1 MVQQLPF
8 HSEFDLRNSVSVKIS
23 KILIL
28 VVIIL
33 SLTHVAYLFL
43 LNSNFENKFAL
54 NILLKLFYLDA
65 EQTIPAWFSS
75 CILWSCGVGLLVI
88 SFLEKNSSIG
98 KYWFLI
104 GLSLLYVSLDES
116 ISLHEYGVTI
126 TNNLAARNNI
136 ELPDF
141 LVYSWVI
148 PASICVLILAILLI
162 PFFVRLESQLRKAL
176 LISGMVY
183 LSGAVGFEMIG
194 GYAAVNSYKTLYLV
208 AMTVEEILEM
218 FGAIILLH
226 ATVTQFFYKANLFI
240 KAD

>member
-23 KILIL
+23 KILTL

-33 SLTHVAYLFL
+33 SLAHVTYLFL
-43 LNSNFENKFAL
+43 LNSNFENQSAL

-75 CILWSCGVGLLVI
+75 CILWSCGVGLLVV
-88 SFLEKNSSIG
+88 SFLEKNNSID
-98 KYWFLI
+98 KYWFLM

-126 TNNLAARNNI
+126 INKLAVRNNI

-148 PASICVLILAILLI
+148 PASICVLILAIVLI
-162 PFFVRLESQLRKAL
+162 PFFVRLESQLRQAL

-183 LSGAVGFEMIG
+183 LSGAVGCEMIG
-194 GYAAVNSYKTLYLV
+194 GYAVVNSYKTLYLI

-218 FGAIILLH
+218 CGAIILLH
-226 ATVTQFFYKANLFI
+226 VTITQFVYKANLFI